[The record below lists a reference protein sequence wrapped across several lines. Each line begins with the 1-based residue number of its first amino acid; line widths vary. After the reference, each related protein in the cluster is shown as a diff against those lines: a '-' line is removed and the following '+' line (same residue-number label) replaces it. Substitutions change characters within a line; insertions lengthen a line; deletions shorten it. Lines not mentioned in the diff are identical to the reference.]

1 MDTEQNLKQ
10 NLEFSQGLCGREAKT
25 SFSARF
31 CAYFQI
37 LRSLPDS
44 AKNSAGAESQN
55 PGGTR
60 VGPHCLIMD
69 GSVYSKEQTD
79 TTLDRNAVEL
89 TKILNKN
96 HLLEK

>member
-1 MDTEQNLKQ
+1 MDTEQNSKIL
-10 NLEFSQGLCGREAKT
+10 NFLENYVVGRPKT

-55 PGGTR
+55 PGGAEYM
-60 VGPHCLIMD
+60 L
-69 GSVYSKEQTD
+69 VYVSY
-79 TTLDRNAVEL
+79 N
-89 TKILNKN
+89 
-96 HLLEK
+96 